1 MSKPRDHRKLP
12 TMQQLPLFDFVN
24 EEDLQPFVSQAQLV
38 ADQIAFS
45 DYVIYV
51 DESGDHSLDSIDADY
66 PVFVLAFGIFHKRHY
81 AEKIVSAIEKLKF
94 NYFGHDLIVLHEHE
108 IRKKKNV
115 FTVLN
120 DRELNRSFLEDLSQ
134 IMQRSNFILVSA
146 VIDKYKLKEANIF
159 TEENNPYHLALG
171 FCLEGL
177 YDFLSEKSQLDK
189 KTHILVECRGKKEDK
204 ELELEF
210 RRMVDG
216 NNRKNVVMPFD
227 IVFVNKQAN
236 STELQFADLVA
247 RPIGINYLRPT
258 QNNRAFDIL
267 KGKFMC
273 RGGRSCLGQDYEGYG
288 LKIIPKKVTAKTS
301 DFKKAKSLQ
310 EPPEA

>member
-1 MSKPRDHRKLP
+1 MSKPSNEVLR
-12 TMQQLPLFDFVN
+12 QLPLFEFADGNDFQSFKS
-24 EEDLQPFVSQAQLV
+24 ESQPDTEQVT
-38 ADQIAFS
+38 FS
-45 DYVIYV
+45 DYVVYV
-51 DESGDHSLDSIDADY
+51 DESGDHSLESVDPDY

-81 AEKIVSAIEKLKF
+81 AEKIVPAIEKFKF
-94 NYFGHDLIVLHEHE
+94 NNFGHDLIVLHEHE
-108 IRKKKNV
+108 IRKKKNA
-115 FTVLN
+115 FIVLN
-120 DRELNRSFLEDLSQ
+120 NRDMNRIFLDDLSQ
-134 IMQRSNFILVSA
+134 IMQRSNFILVSC
-146 VIDKYKLKEANIF
+146 VIDKYELKKSNIL

-177 YDFLSEKSQLDK
+177 YDFLAEKNQLER

-236 STELQFADLVA
+236 STGLQFADLVA

-267 KGKFMC
+267 KEKFMC

-288 LKIIPKKVTAKTS
+288 LKIIPKSIVSKNH
-301 DFKKAKSLQ
+301 L
-310 EPPEA
+310 